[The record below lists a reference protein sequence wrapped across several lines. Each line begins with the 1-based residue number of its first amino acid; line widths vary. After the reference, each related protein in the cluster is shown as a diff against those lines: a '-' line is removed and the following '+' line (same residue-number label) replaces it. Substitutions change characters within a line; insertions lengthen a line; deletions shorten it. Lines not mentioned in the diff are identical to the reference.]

1 MRSSLVVSDGNPEPL
16 DLCCTVAH
24 NAEAKTSA
32 VVHMG
37 IHVAAAQS
45 LDLLTRTF
53 LEKSGKSI
61 RVRLPPN
68 GVCMKEHLCLPPNG
82 ACMKEHSALQMRT
95 RIHAHTCTFRMTFGK
110 PGQQLPQ
117 LTRRKFEISL
127 QGRLLLPEAVHH
139 EPQQQQAL
147 EAG

>member
-16 DLCCTVAH
+16 DLCCTLAH
-24 NAEAKTSA
+24 NAEAKTST

-110 PGQQLPQ
+110 PRTTVATTDEAQVRDIFAGSASI
-117 LTRRKFEISL
+117 TRSRAS
-127 QGRLLLPEAVHH
+127 
-139 EPQQQQAL
+139 
-147 EAG
+147 